1 MILFLFPYYIYGQN
15 VANFSEKQIIS
26 EFNVR
31 PDNSINIRK
40 STQVFK
46 DSVMISETYWRCV
59 LKPNDPNAFKVL
71 GDYDDYFNLAI
82 EAWKDIPDTTGTF
95 TNNQVL
101 DSLEYIG
108 DWRLNLSNKIT
119 NGKLDINNK
128 GKFIFIANDAS
139 SPITRFPVIVKTN
152 FVKFKIGDENYLLL
166 KNGDY
171 KYLDKDKLTRFIKL
185 KWKQF

>member
-1 MILFLFPYYIYGQN
+1 MKNYFILLFFLPTIIFAQN
-15 VANFSEKQIIS
+15 NNFTENIFIS
-26 EFNVR
+26 EFNIHKNYIISVKWTNQVLK
-31 PDNSINIRK
+31 DTNIIAENYIR
-40 STQVFK
+40 TTF
-46 DSVMISETYWRCV
+46 
-59 LKPNDPNAFKVL
+59 KPNDIRIFDLLKN
-71 GDYDDYFNLAI
+71 YDDYINLAI
-82 EAWKDIPDTTGTF
+82 EAWKDIPDTTGNF

-101 DSLEYIG
+101 DSLEYVG

-185 KWKQF
+185 K